1 MVDALKKR
9 NLDPYSDSRPLEPED
24 FQKFDYIINMNH
36 ENVQEVQKAAQ
47 YWKDD
52 LQKPLPSNWKDKV
65 TGQHPYDCNLHMHDH
80 SRYLESVCIMF
91 HHRATTILQQAFSCS
106 PSFYT
111 STFWLMHDR
120 HSSQSSPT
128 MSYKFL
134 SQPQCGCEFKFK
146 LSLGTFTLSVWLGGL
161 TAPATI
167 NPTVTCRSS

>member
-91 HHRATTILQQAFSCS
+91 TTGQPQFCSKLSPAHLAFTFLRFGSCMTDTRHNRAPQCPISFCLS
-106 PSFYT
+106 PSVVV
-111 STFWLMHDR
+111 
-120 HSSQSSPT
+120 SSNSS
-128 MSYKFL
+128 
-134 SQPQCGCEFKFK
+134 
-146 LSLGTFTLSVWLGGL
+146 
-161 TAPATI
+161 
-167 NPTVTCRSS
+167 